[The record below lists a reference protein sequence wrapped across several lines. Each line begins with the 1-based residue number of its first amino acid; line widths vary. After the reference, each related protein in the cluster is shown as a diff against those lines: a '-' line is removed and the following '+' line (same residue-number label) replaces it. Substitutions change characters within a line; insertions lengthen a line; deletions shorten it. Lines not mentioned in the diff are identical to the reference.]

1 MSRYQ
6 ISTNT
11 YLRDSE
17 EVEELDT
24 KSVDGLGEVVR
35 EMVDEAI
42 GSKIESEKWYLDWLK
57 SNGYRVSIDINT
69 LSIYN
74 YAHGPNE
81 SLLRKLLPRP
91 IVNLTLE
98 YRIKKPVQEGVYNT
112 IHSIRVNE
120 EIAYLYTDENAN
132 LKGVIYIG
140 KINDI
145 IQFFKEYLFK
155 LSQGD

>member
-11 YLRDSE
+11 HLPDSE
-17 EVEELDT
+17 EVEELDA
-24 KSVDGLGEVVR
+24 KSVDGLGEMIR
-35 EMVDEAI
+35 GMIGEAI
-42 GSKIESEKWYLDWLK
+42 GSKIESEEWYLNWLK
-57 SNGYRVSIDINT
+57 SNGYRVSIDINP
-69 LSIYN
+69 LSIYT

-91 IVNLTLE
+91 IVSLTLE
-98 YRIKKPVQEGVYNT
+98 YKIKKPVQDGVYTT
-112 IHSIRVNE
+112 IHSIKVNE
-120 EIAYLYTDENAN
+120 EIAYLYSDENAN
-132 LKGVIYIG
+132 LKGVIYTG

-145 IQFFKEYLFK
+145 VQFFKEHLFK

>member
-11 YLRDSE
+11 YLPDSE
-17 EVEELDT
+17 EVEELDA
-24 KSVDGLGEVVR
+24 KSVDGLGEIVR
-35 EMVDEAI
+35 GMVDEAI

-57 SNGYRVSIDINT
+57 SNGYRVSIDINP
-69 LSIYN
+69 LSIYT
-74 YAHGPNE
+74 YTHGPNE

-91 IVNLTLE
+91 VVNLTLE
-98 YRIKKPVQEGVYNT
+98 YRIKKPVEEGVYNT
-112 IHSIRVNE
+112 IYSIRVSE

-132 LKGVIYIG
+132 FKGVIYIG

-145 IQFFKEYLFK
+145 VQFFKEYLFK

>member
-11 YLRDSE
+11 YLPDSE
-17 EVEELDT
+17 EVEELDAE
-24 KSVDGLGEVVR
+24 SVDGLGEIVR
-35 EMVDEAI
+35 GMIDEAI
-42 GSKIESEKWYLDWLK
+42 GDKIESEEWYLNWLK

-98 YRIKKPVQEGVYNT
+98 YRIKKPIQEGVYKT
-112 IHSIRVNE
+112 IHSIKVNE
-120 EIAYLYTDENAN
+120 EVAYLYSNENDN
-132 LKGVIYIG
+132 LKGVIYTG
-140 KINDI
+140 KIKDI
-145 IQFFKEYLFK
+145 VQFFKEHLFK

>member
-11 YLRDSE
+11 YLPDSE
-17 EVEELDT
+17 EVEELDA
-24 KSVDGLGEVVR
+24 KSVDGLGEIVR
-35 EMVDEAI
+35 GMVDEAI
-42 GSKIESEKWYLDWLK
+42 GSKIENEKWYLDWLK
-57 SNGYRVSIDINT
+57 DNGYRVSIDINP
-69 LSIYN
+69 LSIYT
-74 YAHGPNE
+74 YTHGPNE

-91 IVNLTLE
+91 VVNLTLE
-98 YRIKKPVQEGVYNT
+98 YRIRKPVKEGVYNT

-120 EIAYLYTDENAN
+120 EIAYLYIDENAN
-132 LKGVIYIG
+132 FKGVIYTG

-145 IQFFKEYLFK
+145 VQFFKEYLFK

>member
-11 YLRDSE
+11 YLPDSE
-17 EVEELDT
+17 EVEELDA
-24 KSVDGLGEVVR
+24 KSVDGLGEIVR
-35 EMVDEAI
+35 GMVDEAI

-57 SNGYRVSIDINT
+57 DNGYHVSIDINP
-69 LSIYN
+69 LSIYT
-74 YAHGPNE
+74 YTHGPNE

-91 IVNLTLE
+91 VVNLTLE
-98 YRIKKPVQEGVYNT
+98 YRIKKPVKEGVYNM

-132 LKGVIYIG
+132 FKGVIYTG

-145 IQFFKEYLFK
+145 VQFFKEYWFK

>member
-11 YLRDSE
+11 HLPDSE
-17 EVEELDT
+17 EVEELDA
-24 KSVDGLGEVVR
+24 KSVGGLGEIVR
-35 EMVDEAI
+35 GMVDEAI
-42 GSKIESEKWYLDWLK
+42 GSKIESEVWYLNWLK

-98 YRIKKPVQEGVYNT
+98 YRIKKPVQEGVYST
-112 IHSIRVNE
+112 IHSIKVNE
-120 EIAYLYTDENAN
+120 EIAYLYSDENAN
-132 LKGVIYIG
+132 LKGVIYTG

-145 IQFFKEYLFK
+145 VQFFKEYLFK